1 MYPNGDF
8 ELYPGDKKYQWNYTV
23 VGEPDPFGIE
33 QWNSYILLNTD
44 VELVYDIDVDNYGFG
59 TKCQLRESA
68 GRDACRPIPEAQSLV
83 RQYSYV
89 RLALQL
95 FILCN

>member
-8 ELYPGDKKYQWNYTV
+8 ELYPGDRKYQWNYTV
-23 VGEPDPFGIE
+23 IGEPDPFGIE
-33 QWNSYILLNTD
+33 TWASYILLNTD